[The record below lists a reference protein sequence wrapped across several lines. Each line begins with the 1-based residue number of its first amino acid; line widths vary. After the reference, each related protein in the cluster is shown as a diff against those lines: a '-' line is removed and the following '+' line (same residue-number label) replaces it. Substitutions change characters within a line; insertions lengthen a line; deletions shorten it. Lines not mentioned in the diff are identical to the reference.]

1 MIKIKRLEIAGLIG
15 ATKALRLPYSK
26 DARSEG
32 NFEYES
38 AKLSEGTDVHT
49 ETTMYV
55 ADDDVNLMR
64 TLKKRGDVHAK
75 VLRGIMVWV
84 EIIAPRYFWQEF
96 DVYRIGVEKL
106 SSESTMH
113 TIGNGNITIDNFSVD
128 ETTREALTPHVREL
142 SANVLKFGNPTVL
155 ESRVLNKFGRD
166 YEIWNDGRIYALAFT
181 TEDKIPDGSIRNR
194 YHEKKLLEVGKK
206 ATPMGYFQVRIGGRK
221 GKSYMVHRL
230 MAEAFIPNPDN
241 LPYINHKDGD
251 KGNCS
256 VSNLEWCTG
265 SENCKHAYD
274 TGLHKVGI
282 RQKYLSF
289 KNSLKFTESDILDWK
304 EMIASGMSLDEV
316 SELTGAGKGT
326 IRRYTNGDRN
336 AYMSDCRDVFDRA
349 YIYDMTIDTINELAA
364 QYAETKDFDYVRKIK
379 TILPESFMQ
388 KRVVMMSYQALRR
401 IVEQRH
407 DHRLYEWREFCGWV
421 ATLPFAEELI
431 TGDLCR
437 KDK

>member
-32 NFEYES
+32 KFEYES

-84 EIIAPRYFWQEF
+84 EITAPRYFWQEF

-113 TIGNGNITIDNFSVD
+113 TIGKGGLTPDNFSFD
-128 ETTREALTPHVREL
+128 KEDA
-142 SANVLKFGNPTVL
+142 TVY
-155 ESRVLNKFGRD
+155 D
-166 YEIWNDGRIYALAFT
+166 
-181 TEDKIPDGSIRNR
+181 
-194 YHEKKLLEVGKK
+194 
-206 ATPMGYFQVRIGGRK
+206 
-221 GKSYMVHRL
+221 
-230 MAEAFIPNPDN
+230 
-241 LPYINHKDGD
+241 YINRT
-251 KGNCS
+251 C
-256 VSNLEWCTG
+256 
-265 SENCKHAYD
+265 
-274 TGLHKVGI
+274 
-282 RQKYLSF
+282 
-289 KNSLKFTESDILDWK
+289 
-304 EMIASGMSLDEV
+304 
-316 SELTGAGKGT
+316 
-326 IRRYTNGDRN
+326 
-336 AYMSDCRDVFDRA
+336 
-349 YIYDMTIDTINELAA
+349 DTINKMALD
-364 QYAETKDFDYVRKIK
+364 YAVNGNYDYVRKIK